1 MALEIFG
8 LLDADGCNNGGGYI
22 FCGAPKDLMKLAK
35 PLQEF
40 YTANRR
46 KKKVAALAEKIALGA
61 KLAVPMVRMDRA
73 EAVVFMD
80 VVAELAEGK
89 PPSNAYAKLY
99 ERVMVSLC
107 VYGH

>member
-40 YTANRR
+40 YAANRR
-46 KKKVAALAEKIALGA
+46 KKKVAALAEKIILGA
-61 KLAVPMVRMDRA
+61 KTALPMVRIDNA
-73 EAVVFMD
+73 EGVVLMD
-80 VVAELAEGK
+80 VVAALADGK
-89 PPSNAYAKLY
+89 PPSNTHAKLY
-99 ERVMVSLC
+99 QRLVESLC
-107 VYGH
+107 VYGS